1 MKKITII
8 LMFILIIGSVSYANE
23 VDNNSVDI
31 YYNDEE
37 INFATE
43 PIIKNDLLMV
53 PMRQFFESFDA
64 NVNWINE
71 TRHVLAYKGNT
82 FIKLQID
89 EPVSYNNGK
98 KVTLKS
104 PPIIEDSRTLVPV
117 EFVAKTFDMN
127 LNWNDDRTR
136 LDIKNKY
143 RDNIYSYLG
152 ETFFKKYYLKNE
164 EIEFSLPHSWSK
176 DSENKY
182 SVSHYDGL
190 QQYNLSISSGYLN
203 DLTLDEYIENIQE
216 SIQRNNLNKMIFSKV
231 SNIEFNDILFKVMHV
246 SQVEDQENN
255 DKKILYFFEYDEKVY
270 LFNFSYQGEIQ
281 NEDAVSLTNLIMNS
295 LRISTLTINREN
307 EHYLEYKKFYDLGMN
322 LETELYAN
330 MDTNNE
336 FNFKGTL
343 AKDSV
348 QELNVIVEKNEQRK
362 VFDIKVTNGAFD
374 EKIYTP
380 FGLGKHNITIIYNGD
395 VNRNYNNQS
404 IITLNKEDS
413 PVIMQFSVVN
423 LADDN
428 ILYLIPSD
436 LVTSKD
442 KDLISAAK
450 IITINQ
456 NNSFDKAKSLY
467 KWIFNNITLK
477 SLNQTEDEVIE
488 NVEEIRIKDSKEVF
502 DSSEGTKLELNLLY
516 TALLRSIEIPARI
529 TERETMEGEIFYQTE
544 IYLNGRWIITDI
556 ATEMLTQDN
565 DKYSNTNYFNIYD
578 QNYFEPFEY
587 ENSTKKILNY

>member
-8 LMFILIIGSVSYANE
+8 LILILIIGSVSYANE
-23 VDNNSVDI
+23 VDNNSIDI

-43 PIIKNDLLMV
+43 PIIKNNLLMV

-89 EPVSYNNGK
+89 EPISYNNGK

-104 PPIIEDSRTLVPV
+104 PPIIENSRTLVPV

-127 LNWNDDRTR
+127 LSWNEDRSR

-176 DSENKY
+176 DSDNKY
-182 SVSHYDGL
+182 SVSHYGGL
-190 QQYNLSISSGYLN
+190 QKYELTISRGYLN
-203 DLTLDEYIENIQE
+203 DLSLDEYILNIQE
-216 SIQRNNLNKMIFSKV
+216 SIQNNNLNQMIFSKISSV
-231 SNIEFNDILFKVMHV
+231 EFNDIQFKVMHV
-246 SQVEDQENN
+246 SRIEDEDNES
-255 DKKILYFFEYDEKVY
+255 KKILYFFEYDGKVY
-270 LFNFSYQGEIQ
+270 LFNFSYEGEIQ
-281 NEDAVSLTNLIMNS
+281 NEDAVGLTNLIMNS
-295 LRISTLTINREN
+295 LRISTLTINREK
-307 EHYLEYKKFYDLGMN
+307 EHYLEFKKFFELGIN

-336 FNFKGTL
+336 FTFEGTVT
-343 AKDSV
+343 KDSIN
-348 QELNVIVEKNEQRK
+348 ELQVIVEKNGQRK
-362 VFDIKVTNGAFD
+362 IFDVPVEEGNFK

-380 FGLGKHNITIIYNGD
+380 FGLGKHNITVLYNGD
-395 VNRNYNNQS
+395 VNKNYNNQS
-404 IITLNKEDS
+404 IITLNREDS
-413 PVIMQFSVVN
+413 SVIMQFSVVN

-428 ILYLIPSD
+428 ILYLIPSE

-442 KDLISAAK
+442 KDLTSAAK
-450 IITINQ
+450 IITIDQ
-456 NNSFDKAKSLY
+456 NNSFDEANSLY
-467 KWIFNNITLK
+467 KWIFNNISLVEANEITEETLN
-477 SLNQTEDEVIE
+477 SNDP
-488 NVEEIRIKDSKEVF
+488 VELKDSKEVF
-502 DSSEGTKLELNLLY
+502 DTSQGSKIELNILY
-516 TALLRSIEIPARI
+516 TALLRSIDIPARI
-529 TERETMEGEIFYQTE
+529 TKRETIDEEIFYQTE

-556 ATEMLTQDN
+556 ATEMLTQNN
-565 DKYSNTNYFNIYD
+565 DRYSNTIYYNIYD
-578 QNYFEPFEY
+578 QNYFEQFQY
-587 ENSTKKILNY
+587 ENSSKIILDY

>member
-8 LMFILIIGSVSYANE
+8 LILILIIGSVSYANE
-23 VDNNSVDI
+23 VDNNSIDI

-43 PIIKNDLLMV
+43 PIIKNNLLMV

-89 EPVSYNNGK
+89 EPISYNNGK

-104 PPIIEDSRTLVPV
+104 PPIIENSRTLVPV

-127 LNWNDDRTR
+127 LSWNEDRSR

-176 DSENKY
+176 DSDNKY
-182 SVSHYDGL
+182 SVSHYGGL
-190 QQYNLSISSGYLN
+190 QKYELTISRGYLN
-203 DLTLDEYIENIQE
+203 DLSLDEYILNIQE
-216 SIQRNNLNKMIFSKV
+216 SIQNNNLNQMIFSKISSV
-231 SNIEFNDILFKVMHV
+231 EFNDIQFKVMHV
-246 SQVEDQENN
+246 SRIEDEDNES
-255 DKKILYFFEYDEKVY
+255 KKILYFFEYDGKVY
-270 LFNFSYQGEIQ
+270 LFNFSYEGEIQ
-281 NEDAVSLTNLIMNS
+281 NEDAVGLTNLIMNS
-295 LRISTLTINREN
+295 LRISTLTINREK
-307 EHYLEYKKFYDLGMN
+307 EHYLEFKKFFELGIN

-336 FNFKGTL
+336 FTFEGTVT
-343 AKDSV
+343 KDSIN
-348 QELNVIVEKNEQRK
+348 ELQVIVEKNGQRK
-362 VFDIKVTNGAFD
+362 IFDVPVEEGNFK

-380 FGLGKHNITIIYNGD
+380 FGLGKHNITVLYNGD
-395 VNRNYNNQS
+395 VNKNYNNQS
-404 IITLNKEDS
+404 IITLNREDS
-413 PVIMQFSVVN
+413 SVIMQFSVVN

-428 ILYLIPSD
+428 ILYLIPSE

-442 KDLISAAK
+442 KDLTSAAK

-456 NNSFDKAKSLY
+456 NNSFDEAKSLY
-467 KWIFNNITLK
+467 KWIFNNISLVEANEITEETLN
-477 SLNQTEDEVIE
+477 SNDP
-488 NVEEIRIKDSKEVF
+488 VELKDSKEVF
-502 DSSEGTKLELNLLY
+502 DTSQGSKIELNILY
-516 TALLRSIEIPARI
+516 TALLRSIDIPARI
-529 TERETMEGEIFYQTE
+529 TKRETIDEEIFYQTE

-556 ATEMLTQDN
+556 ATEMLTQNN
-565 DKYSNTNYFNIYD
+565 DRYSNTIYYNIYD
-578 QNYFEPFEY
+578 QNYFEQFQY
-587 ENSTKKILNY
+587 ENSSKIILDY

>member
-1 MKKITII
+1 MKKLTII
-8 LMFILIIGSVSYANE
+8 LMLILIIGSVSYANE
-23 VDNNSVDI
+23 VEDNNVDI

-43 PIIKNDLLMV
+43 PIIRNDLLMV

-71 TRHVLAYKGNT
+71 SRHVLAYKGNT

-89 EPVSYNNGK
+89 NPISYSNGK

-104 PPIIEDSRTLVPV
+104 PPIIEDDRTMVPV

-127 LNWNDDRTR
+127 LKWDEERTR

-152 ETFFKKYYLKNE
+152 ETFFKKYYLRNE
-164 EIEFSLPHSWSK
+164 EIEFSLPHSWHKVS
-176 DSENKY
+176 DNKY
-182 SVSHYDGL
+182 AVSIYNGL
-190 QQYNLSISSGYLN
+190 QEYELNISSGYLN
-203 DLTLDEYIENIQE
+203 EISLDEYIQNIQENIQK
-216 SIQRNNLNKMIFSKV
+216 NDLNQMIFSKI
-231 SNIEFNDILFKVMHV
+231 SNVEFNDILFKVMHV
-246 SQVEDQENN
+246 STIENVNDQN
-255 DKKILYFFEYDEKVY
+255 KKILYFFEYDGKVY
-270 LFNFSYQGEIQ
+270 LFNFSYKGEIQ

-295 LRISTLTINREN
+295 LRISTLTINREK
-307 EHYLEYKKFYDLGMN
+307 EHYLEFKKFFDLGIN

-336 FNFKGTL
+336 FTFKGTL
-343 AKDSV
+343 TKDSV
-348 QELNVIVEKNEQRK
+348 NEINVIVEKNGQRK
-362 VFDIKVTNGAFD
+362 IFDVLVTDGAFE

-380 FGLGKHNITIIYNGD
+380 FGLGKHNITILYNGN
-395 VNRNYNNQS
+395 VNKNYNNQS

-413 PVIMQFSVVN
+413 SVILQFSVVN

-428 ILYLIPSD
+428 ILYLIPSE
-436 LVTSKD
+436 LVISKD
-442 KDLISAAK
+442 KELISASK
-450 IITINQ
+450 IITISQ
-456 NNSFDKAKSLY
+456 NNSFDEAKSLY
-467 KWIFNNITLK
+467 KWIFNNISLVPPSDQETESIELK
-477 SLNQTEDEVIE
+477 NA
-488 NVEEIRIKDSKEVF
+488 KEVF
-502 DSSEGTKLELNLLY
+502 DDSEGTRLELNILY

-529 TERETMEGEIFYQTE
+529 TKRETIDKDIFYQTE

-556 ATEMLTQDN
+556 ATEMLTQNN

-578 QNYFEPFEY
+578 QNYFEQFEY
-587 ENSTKKILNY
+587 ENSSKLILDY